1 MFGSGEH
8 FDAVIFE
15 GAFVNC
21 GFIFVAGKAI
31 KLIDEDIVPVPFFA
45 VGNHA
50 FKIGPVVV
58 GAGHGAVDISIENE
72 DLVLFCIFFAD
83 MDLSFDR
90 LLGLVFG
97 RIAGVNDGCFQMCN
111 SPFVISFS
119 VIKFCK
125 RARIFRQNS
134 CLSLFCKAE
143 RAGLP
148 MQRI

>member
-1 MFGSGEH
+1 MSELIRLF
-8 FDAVIFE
+8 FATDT
-15 GAFVNC
+15 
-21 GFIFVAGKAI
+21 FILRVSI
-31 KLIDEDIVPVPFFA
+31 NLCLYEDIVPVPFFA

-50 FKIGPVVV
+50 FKIGPIVV

-83 MDLSFDR
+83 MDLPFDG

-119 VIKFCK
+119 VIRFCK
-125 RARIFRQNS
+125 RARIFRQKS

-143 RAGLP
+143 RVGLP
-148 MQRI
+148 MQRISPGLLVLFL